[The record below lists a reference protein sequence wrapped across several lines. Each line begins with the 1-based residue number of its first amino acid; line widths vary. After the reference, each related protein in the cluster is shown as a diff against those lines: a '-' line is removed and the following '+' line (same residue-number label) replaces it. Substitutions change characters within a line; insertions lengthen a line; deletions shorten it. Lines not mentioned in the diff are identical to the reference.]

1 MKSFAKEIPV
11 HAMMVSLLVVSQLAL
26 SAVPGVEVVTV
37 LLAAYSAV
45 WGAVRGAS
53 VALCFSLL
61 RCLLFGFVPNVVVLY
76 CIYFPLFAVA
86 LGLAGKFHGKK
97 SWIPILVGTVM
108 TPLLT
113 LTDNV
118 VTPLIT
124 GLRGLRWRLYV
135 YHALP
140 VMGVQT
146 LCALLTLLVLFVPL
160 RQTFLAVAKRVK
172 AKNPREKERKIS

>member
-1 MKSFAKEIPV
+1 MSLIPSGLSGQDAELTKSP
-11 HAMMVSLLVVSQLAL
+11 AL
-26 SAVPGVEVVTV
+26 QAVPN
-37 LLAAYSAV
+37 YS
-45 WGAVRGAS
+45 
-53 VALCFSLL
+53 LNITP
-61 RCLLFGFVPNVVVLY
+61 LFY

-118 VTPLIT
+118 VTPLMT

-135 YHALP
+135 YHSLP
-140 VMGVQT
+140 VVGAQT
-146 LCALLTLLVLFVPL
+146 ICALVTLIAMYVPL
-160 RQTFLAVAKRVK
+160 KRVFFAVAKRVK